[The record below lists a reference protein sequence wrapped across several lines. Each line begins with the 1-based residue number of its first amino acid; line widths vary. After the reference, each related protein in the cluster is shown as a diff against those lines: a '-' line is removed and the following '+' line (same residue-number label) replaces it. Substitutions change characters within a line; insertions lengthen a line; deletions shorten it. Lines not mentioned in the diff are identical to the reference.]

1 MDKLKTPGVNVFAS
15 SVVHKTRTVN
25 ESGGNAGNQQCFS
38 SRTLQF
44 FWPKQFPQ
52 TGSDNGELT
61 HF

>member
-25 ESGGNAGNQQCFS
+25 ESGRNAGNQQCFS

-44 FWPKQFPQ
+44 F
-52 TGSDNGELT
+52 LA
-61 HF
+61 